1 MQEGEL
7 EGIYARVYIVP
18 RTNNK
23 KKVAGKTRKREAR
36 IIAYTSKHKK
46 QRATPSRFY

>member
-18 RTNNK
+18 RTNQTK
-23 KKVAGKTRKREAR
+23 KK
-36 IIAYTSKHKK
+36 KK
-46 QRATPSRFY
+46 GSG